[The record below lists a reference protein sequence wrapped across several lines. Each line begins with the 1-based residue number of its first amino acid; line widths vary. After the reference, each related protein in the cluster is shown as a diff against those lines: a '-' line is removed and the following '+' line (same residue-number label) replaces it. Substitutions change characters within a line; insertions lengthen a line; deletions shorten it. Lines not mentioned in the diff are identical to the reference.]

1 MRNRTTTIA
10 IIVVLGMLAASCSTG
25 GTDEA
30 AAAEK
35 AAATQQAN
43 TDAYLDQDLDAW
55 VATVTEDVEFFNDA
69 GASHWVGKASLESNM
84 STVFRM
90 TDPDATQIIEQFV
103 SDDGTFGVVNAH
115 WVGENVYGAPFDLTY
130 VQLQEFEDGLIV
142 KTTMYWADQDVAD
155 QLGAGY

>member
-1 MRNRTTTIA
+1 MRTTIKTILLIA
-10 IIVVLGMLAASCSTG
+10 VLALLAASCSTG

-43 TDAYLDQDLDAW
+43 TEAFLDQDLDAW

-115 WVGENVYGAPFDLTY
+115 WVGENVYSAPFDLTY
-130 VQLQEFEDGLIV
+130 VQLMEFEDGLIS
-142 KTTMYWADQDVAD
+142 KFTMYWEDQDMWD
-155 QLGAGY
+155 QLNAQP